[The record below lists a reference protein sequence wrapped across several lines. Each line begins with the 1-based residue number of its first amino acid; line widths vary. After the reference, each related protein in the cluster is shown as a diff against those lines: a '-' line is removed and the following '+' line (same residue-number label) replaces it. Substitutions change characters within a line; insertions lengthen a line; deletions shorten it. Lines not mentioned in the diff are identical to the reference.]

1 MKSYMQQII
10 QKIDVW
16 NLFIGVVIGFGAGV
30 YLINALVPNAAELIR
45 MYRLDQKSVTED
57 RAARKAEKDK
67 SQETL
72 QIDIR

>member
-1 MKSYMQQII
+1 MQQII